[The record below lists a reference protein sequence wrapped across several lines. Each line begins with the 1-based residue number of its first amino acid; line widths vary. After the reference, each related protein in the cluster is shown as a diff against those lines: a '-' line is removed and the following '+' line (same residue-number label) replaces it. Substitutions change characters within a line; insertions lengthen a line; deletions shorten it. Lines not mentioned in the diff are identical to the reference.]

1 VRVLAAEF
9 ADAEAHFRWDKS
21 PIPAVLSL
29 GAEAYDYD
37 VFLIGIG
44 FRYFIG
50 DRTPTLADEE

>member
-1 VRVLAAEF
+1 VQYERFV
-9 ADAEAHFRWDKS
+9 ADDWALEGVGPAT
-21 PIPAVLSL
+21 IPMVVTL